1 MMNDNNKASVIIIG
15 AGFAGL
21 SAALELTTSGH
32 NVTVLEK
39 EPEIGGLS
47 NSFKANNNYQLE
59 KFYHHCFNHDTY
71 IMDLVQS
78 LSLQENIITKP
89 TKTGI
94 HINNNFFRLSTP
106 LDVLKFT
113 PLNLIDR
120 IRLGLLVLQVRKIK
134 DWRKLESL
142 TIKEWLVKLCGK
154 KVYQTV
160 WEPLIVGK
168 FGIFA
173 DKVAAVWFWNK
184 LVLRGGSRGKAGA
197 EILCYYKNGFGALA
211 EAMANKIIANGGK
224 IVTGVEV
231 ESLLTENN
239 YLCGVTTN
247 RGAYQANVVI
257 ATPALPIIANIATNH
272 LPSEYLTKLKRIK
285 YLANTCL
292 TLELSHQLSDYYW
305 LNVNDTD
312 FPFVG
317 IIEHTNFISPE
328 NYGGNHIVYLS
339 KYLTPDDKLHNMSPE
354 ETLNYALP
362 YLKKMFPVF
371 QRNWL
376 KNYHVWR
383 SNYAQP
389 IAEKNYSQMIPTAT
403 TPLKNFYICT
413 MAQIYPEDRGINYAI
428 KQGQEISKL
437 ITNN

>member
-1 MMNDNNKASVIIIG
+1 
-15 AGFAGL
+15 
-21 SAALELTTSGH
+21 
-32 NVTVLEK
+32 
-39 EPEIGGLS
+39 
-47 NSFKANNNYQLE
+47 
-59 KFYHHCFNHDTY
+59 
-71 IMDLVQS
+71 MDLVQS